1 MSKLKNK
8 IFYTIFIILTTFS
21 LTILFIFNYQD
32 YSRTRIKIAD
42 SIHRMDT
49 ENMPKNN
56 FPNEAKRFMDS
67 NIYTI
72 ILNNDEIA
80 SIVSHR
86 VDENISSEI
95 KKEAKTI
102 VKKANKN
109 TNYIG
114 NLYTEKYSYFYH
126 DNIITLVDH
135 VEDTRK
141 LLVSL
146 IVSITLFIVTELISF
161 IIANM
166 ISRWITKPVQESF
179 EKQRYFIADASH
191 ELKTPLAVI
200 MASSE
205 SITET
210 KNNKKF
216 LENIKNESNRMNNL
230 ILKLL
235 TLAKTENGD
244 NKTYESI
251 DLSKTIQKHVFSMES
266 LLFEK
271 NIKLVIILIKT
282 LIINA

>member
-1 MSKLKNK
+1 
-8 IFYTIFIILTTFS
+8 
-21 LTILFIFNYQD
+21 
-32 YSRTRIKIAD
+32 
-42 SIHRMDT
+42 
-49 ENMPKNN
+49 MPKNN